1 MIKQFKTIKPI
12 IVIFLCSVMAILFLF
27 SSILAAKD
35 HNQALDL
42 VKSGDIIPLAIILK
56 KLQKLEQGQIIEVE
70 LEKKNK
76 QLIYEI
82 ELVNNEGVIKEYIFD
97 AKTGKLIKEK
107 IED

>member
-1 MIKQFKTIKPI
+1 MNKHFKTLNPI
-12 IVIFLCSVMAILFLF
+12 IVIFLCSVIAIATLF

-42 VKSGDIIPLAIILK
+42 VKSGDIIPLATILI

-70 LEKKNK
+70 LEKKK
-76 QLIYEI
+76 KRLIYEI

-107 IED
+107 TGD